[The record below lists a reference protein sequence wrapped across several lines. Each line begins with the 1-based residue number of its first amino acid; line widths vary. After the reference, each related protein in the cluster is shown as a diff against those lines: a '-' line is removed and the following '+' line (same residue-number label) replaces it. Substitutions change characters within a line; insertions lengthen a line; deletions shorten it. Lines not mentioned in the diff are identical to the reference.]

1 MLMLVFLKI
10 TADLAL
16 YFTFA
21 GFLAVVYGAWS
32 GFVFGS
38 VLLGAAVFTVS
49 YALKDKGWA
58 RFVPL
63 VFGIIG
69 GLAGASSIAE
79 CVVVIPAAVYIWY
92 LAGKEVYEPDRYSQ
106 MGIFSVFWKVFLAFG
121 LLMTVAGKAEE
132 ITAVSVPM
140 GVLTMAASV
149 LILRSLRH
157 EPEVYL
163 QRNYQMTNLLLV
175 VCVVGLVLFLSSQM
189 MVTLVVMTV
198 KTLYQWVV
206 LPVIMLVVYIFAVIV
221 WLISKL
227 FAFVKIKKLETDQQP
242 QMQIMDV
249 NQIFEGMVPGANHEE
264 LFAKILMGIG
274 IVAAVIICILVFRM
288 LANRDREVRKVS
300 GVRDERT
307 KTVIKREKTKH
318 RSENTHVEIVREQYK
333 RFLRMLAQQ
342 GVVTEKAHTSLD
354 VQKQYRRVERSEEID
369 GKLADE
375 LRQIYIAARYGQD
388 AGAQEAQRAKEICS
402 EIKKIVGN

>member
-38 VLLGAAVFTVS
+38 VLFGAAVFTVS
-49 YALKDKGWA
+49 YALKAKGRA
-58 RFVPL
+58 RFAPL

-79 CVVVIPAAVYIWY
+79 CVVVIPAAVYMWY

-198 KTLYQWVV
+198 KTIYQWVV

-221 WLISKL
+221 WLLSKL
-227 FAFVKIKKLETDQQP
+227 FAFVKIKKLETDQQL

-288 LANRDREVRKVS
+288 LAKRDQEVRKVS